1 MGQGRTRGRFVK
13 DQKDSQVTDKYRYWH
28 FLGPK
33 FWSTWLA
40 IAGLYV
46 LAWLPWRAK
55 ILAAKG
61 LASVV
66 KRVAKSRYRTLQTN
80 IRLCF
85 AHLESE
91 QQNRLIEEALFSNLL
106 GFIETAHAW
115 CRGLSGIN
123 VEVEGQ
129 EHLNAALK
137 DGRGIIYLTGHWS
150 FLDLGAAII
159 GTHLSAGT
167 IYRKHDNPL
176 FNYFMTRSRERHL
189 AYTVA
194 RKDVKGMIR
203 RLQQGEGLAYM
214 PDQDFGRKRSIFVPF
229 FGVPTATI
237 TMTSKLAEAGNAIVL
252 PISGYRKGL
261 SSTYVFRIDPPMAIP
276 SGDEQA
282 DAKLWTQWLESCIA
296 QHPDQYLWLHKRF
309 KTRPPGEPSVYAS
322 KR

>member
-1 MGQGRTRGRFVK
+1 MGQGRTKRGFVK

-33 FWSTWLA
+33 FWTTWLG
-40 IAGLYV
+40 IAGLHL

-55 ILAAKG
+55 VIAARG
-61 LASVV
+61 LSKVV

-85 AHLESE
+85 ADRTVA
-91 QQNRLIEEALFSNLL
+91 QQDQLIEEALFSNVM

-115 CRGLSGIN
+115 CRGLSGIT
-123 VEVEGQ
+123 VEVQGQ
-129 EHLNAALK
+129 EHLDAAKL
-137 DGRGIIYLTGHWS
+137 DGRGIIYLSAHWS
-150 FLDLGAAII
+150 ILDLGAAMI
-159 GTHLSAGT
+159 GGNLSAGT

-176 FNYFMTRSRERHL
+176 FNYFMTRSREKYL

-203 RLQQGEGLAYM
+203 RLKNGEGLAYM

-237 TMTSKLAEAGNAIVL
+237 TMTSKLAAAGNAIVL
-252 PISGYRKGL
+252 PLSGYRKGL
-261 SSTYVFRIDPPMAIP
+261 SPTYVIRIDPPMAIP
-276 SGDEQA
+276 TGDEEQ
-282 DAKLWTQWLESCIA
+282 DTRLWTEWLEGCVA

-309 KTRPPGEPSVYAS
+309 KTRPPGEPSVYV
-322 KR
+322 

>member
-1 MGQGRTRGRFVK
+1 M
-13 DQKDSQVTDKYRYWH
+13 TDKYRYWH
-28 FLGPK
+28 FLAPK
-33 FWSTWLA
+33 FWLTWLG
-40 IAGLYV
+40 IAGLHL

-55 ILAAKG
+55 VATGKG
-61 LASVV
+61 LAHII
-66 KRVAKSRYRTLQTN
+66 KRVAKSRYQTLQTN

-85 AHLESE
+85 PDLNPDE
-91 QQNRLIEEALFSNLL
+91 QNQLIEDALFSNVF

-115 CRGLSGIN
+115 CRGLSGVRI
-123 VEVEGQ
+123 EVQGQ
-129 EHLNAALK
+129 EHLDAAEQ
-137 DGRGIIYLTGHWS
+137 DGRGILYMTAHWS

-176 FNYFMTRSRERHL
+176 FNYFMTRSREKHL

-203 RLQQGEGLAYM
+203 RLRQGEGLAYM
-214 PDQDFGRKRSIFVPF
+214 PDQDFGPKRSIFVPF

-261 SSTYVFRIDPPMAIP
+261 SSTYVFRIDPPLAIP
-276 SGDEQA
+276 SGDEEQ
-282 DAKLWTQWLESCIA
+282 DTILWTQWLEGVVA

-309 KTRPPGEPSVYAS
+309 KTRPPGEPSVYAKNARES
-322 KR
+322 L